1 MMLKTLSRCLKLK
14 LIYGVGQSK
23 RDLDLESHEGRTKG
37 SGRGTGAEHV
47 KTLRFYAPQS
57 GTMSQSEPS
66 YLIDKSRDPIR
77 EFVKLGRVPDVFPRE
92 CQEQKITS
100 FRGIAKP

>member
-1 MMLKTLSRCLKLK
+1 M
-14 LIYGVGQSK
+14 GQSK

-66 YLIDKSRDPIR
+66 YVIDKSRDPTR
-77 EFVKLGRVPDVFPRE
+77 EFVKLDLKYRV
-92 CQEQKITS
+92 QKAPLLEGK
-100 FRGIAKP
+100 RLKV